1 MLAAGL
7 ASVVHLNDTRDPRK
21 IVVLLGI
28 VNNTEAVGPS
38 KMQVDTAT
46 SYFRHH
52 RDLDLVSIIQRE
64 SLTTEF
70 GKKTFGLNGELTNI
84 YIIKYGL
91 MGDRRIVSKDC

>member
-7 ASVVHLNDTRDPRK
+7 ASVVHLNDTRDPRN

-28 VNNTEAVGPS
+28 VDNAETVGPS
-38 KMQVDTAT
+38 KMQVDTAA

-52 RDLDLVSIIQRE
+52 RDLDLVSIIQWE

-70 GKKTFGLNGELTNI
+70 GKNLLGQ
-84 YIIKYGL
+84 
-91 MGDRRIVSKDC
+91 MGS